1 MNGLSRPTLDI
12 GGCPAAVDT
21 VRPTAQTCRNR
32 SHRTPVLNDDK
43 PLTPA
48 DVKYFNAPRYLLRRY
63 CVRKLLG
70 DRGSGAVL
78 DIGCG
83 AGDLSYTLSR
93 AGFRVTGIDFSDA
106 AIEACKLR
114 FADAVADDRL
124 SFRKD
129 DLYNVNEKFDVI
141 VMMEVLEHIEDD
153 LSAMQAVHRLLA
165 PGGTVLL
172 SVPANSH
179 WYGPYDRYV
188 GHIRRYN
195 RDDLESVFVDAGF
208 ELEAMWSYGVPL
220 ANLTEFVRN
229 RLYANKPVIET
240 EQATKRSGIN
250 RALEYPIRHL
260 SNDIVLFPFLQLQ
273 RLFFSTN
280 LGTGLIVKASKR
292 EAGQD

>member
-1 MNGLSRPTLDI
+1 MD
-12 GGCPAAVDT
+12 
-21 VRPTAQTCRNR
+21 
-32 SHRTPVLNDDK
+32 DDK
-43 PLTPA
+43 PLTKA
-48 DVKYFNAPRYLLRRY
+48 DLKYFNAPRYLLRRY
-63 CVRKLLG
+63 CVRKLLDG
-70 DRGSGAVL
+70 RSAGTVL

-93 AGFRVTGIDFSDA
+93 TGFRVTGIDYSDS
-106 AIEACKLR
+106 AIEACRLR
-114 FADAVADDRL
+114 FADSVADNRL

-129 DLYNVNEKFDVI
+129 DLFSIDEQFDVI

-153 LSAMQAVHRLLA
+153 LSAMKAVHRLLS

-195 RDDLESVFVDAGF
+195 RDDLASVFDSAGF
-208 ELEAMWSYGVPL
+208 DVQAMWSYGVPL

-229 RLYANKPVIET
+229 RLYASKPVIET

-260 SNDIVLFPFLQLQ
+260 SNDVVLFPFLQLQ

-280 LGTGLIVKASKR
+280 LGTGLIIKASRR
-292 EAGQD
+292 EAGRD